1 MCFQSM
7 LVYDSVGLSNIRLLS
22 MSNSD
27 NPGPQLPFVSKL
39 RLTRSLLSQNNWF
52 SNTQQWCTTS
62 DSLHYCSNENAPWI
76 YRWHSEIEN
85 VLLPSP
91 FFWRNFTFTCR
102 KDFHP
107 LLFSPSKSIWSYPS
121 LPWAAYPTA
130 SALPF
135 CPPRSPGPSNAL
147 LHHLRCNVLEIS
159 TGNPNNGTPFP
170 QASHTIS
177 HSSRDSLWE
186 WYGKPLQ
193 MGPSHYSG
201 VPRISLKNTCYISP
215 CDT

>member
-62 DSLHYCSNENAPWI
+62 DSLLFQWECTMNLPVAFGNWTCSSSI
-76 YRWHSEIEN
+76 S
-85 VLLPSP
+85 V
-91 FFWRNFTFTCR
+91 FWEEFISLSLCR

-135 CPPRSPGPSNAL
+135 CPPRSPGSSNAL
-147 LHHLRCNVLEIS
+147 LHHLRWNMLKIS
-159 TGNPNNGTPFP
+159 TRNPQQWDPPLPISFP
-170 QASHTIS
+170 
-177 HSSRDSLWE
+177 
-186 WYGKPLQ
+186 YNFPLF
-193 MGPSHYSG
+193 P
-201 VPRISLKNTCYISP
+201 
-215 CDT
+215 

>member
-91 FFWRNFTFTCR
+91 FFGGISLSLAGRIFIPSSFLLPNRF
-102 KDFHP
+102 DLIPHFH
-107 LLFSPSKSIWSYPS
+107 
-121 LPWAAYPTA
+121 
-130 SALPF
+130 
-135 CPPRSPGPSNAL
+135 G
-147 LHHLRCNVLEIS
+147 LHIQQHLRCRFALLVLLDHQTLCFITS
-159 TGNPNNGTPFP
+159 DATCWRFLQGTP
-170 QASHTIS
+170 T
-177 HSSRDSLWE
+177 
-186 WYGKPLQ
+186 
-193 MGPSHYSG
+193 MGPPSHKLPIQFPTLQGILYGSG
-201 VPRISLKNTCYISP
+201 MGSLCEWDPPTIRGSLEFP
-215 CDT
+215 